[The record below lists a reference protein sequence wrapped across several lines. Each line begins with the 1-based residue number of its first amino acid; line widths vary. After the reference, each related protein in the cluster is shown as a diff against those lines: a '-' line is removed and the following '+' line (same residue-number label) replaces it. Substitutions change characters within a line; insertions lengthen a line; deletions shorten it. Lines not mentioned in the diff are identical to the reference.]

1 MNSTKLNSST
11 LTKIEKLEARLKA
24 AKKQAA
30 AEAKAAKAKE
40 AAAVAAAEAKRTQ
53 LIGAFVQAQMQA
65 HGISAAMLAFEG
77 VQFADWLTV
86 SDDRVLFGFLPLQ
99 N

>member
-1 MNSTKLNSST
+1 MTSTKPNSST

-30 AEAKAAKAKE
+30 AEVKAAKAKE

-53 LIGAFVQAQMQA
+53 LIGAFVQAQMEKG
-65 HGISAAMLAFEG
+65 GIGAALLSYGG

-86 SDDRVLFGFLPLQ
+86 SDDRVLFGLLPHQ
-99 N
+99 P

>member
-1 MNSTKLNSST
+1 M
-11 LTKIEKLEARLKA
+11 
-24 AKKQAA
+24 
-30 AEAKAAKAKE
+30 
-40 AAAVAAAEAKRTQ
+40 AAAEAKRTQ

-86 SDDRVLFGFLPLQ
+86 SDDRVLFGLLPHQ
-99 N
+99 P

>member
-1 MNSTKLNSST
+1 MTSTKPNSPT
-11 LTKIEKLEARLKA
+11 QIKIEKLEARLKA

-30 AEAKAAKAKE
+30 AEVKAAKAKE

-77 VQFADWLTV
+77 VQLADWLTV
-86 SDDRVLFGFLPLQ
+86 SDDRVLFGLAPLQ
-99 N
+99 A

>member
-30 AEAKAAKAKE
+30 AEAKAVKAKE

-65 HGISAAMLAFEG
+65 HGIGAAMLAFEG

-86 SDDRVLFGFLPLQ
+86 SDDRMLFGFLPLQ

>member
-1 MNSTKLNSST
+1 MTSTKQNSPT
-11 LTKIEKLEARLKA
+11 QIKIEKLEARLKA

-30 AEAKAAKAKE
+30 AEAKAAKAKK

-65 HGISAAMLAFEG
+65 HGIGAATLAFEG

-86 SDDRVLFGFLPLQ
+86 SDDRVPFGLVPLQ
-99 N
+99 A

>member
-1 MNSTKLNSST
+1 MQKSTT
-11 LTKIEKLEARLKA
+11 QTKIEKLEARLKA

-40 AAAVAAAEAKRTQ
+40 AAAVAAAEAKKAQIVGT
-53 LIGAFVQAQMQA
+53 FVLAQMQA
-65 HGISAAMLAFEG
+65 HGIGAATLAFEG

-86 SDDRVLFGFLPLQ
+86 SDDRVLFGLAPHQ
-99 N
+99 T